1 MFWSFGPS
9 LLFLIFLSWSFGPG
23 FFCLVIF
30 VLVSWSWFFLSCSFC
45 PVFVLTFVSWY
56 FCSSLYALLF
66 LSLSPCLGHFALVF
80 SLNFFVLVFFMYFL
94 SCLLSRAF
102 FPGFSSGLFV
112 LLSVLAFLCPG
123 LIVLFLVYS
132 ICRICLCPGIFSC
145 SFCPGF
151 LSCSFGPVIIA
162 QAFCPVH
169 LDLLLLARSFSLF
182 WSFCPVQIYL
192 YPVRRC
198 RGRTGGTKSWG
209 WSSWTNRPP
218 NRPTQPYLTSSSVL
232 SPKKF
237 RKRDYRVLRIPKT
250 KQKKAKA

>member
-1 MFWSFGPS
+1 MFSRDIVIRFHDLKLSLYRLQADTIYTRLHTGCWRHWCLHKGKQKKYLTLKIKFFCPASFVFFLLSCLLFWSSGPD
-9 LLFLIFLSWSFGPG
+9 FLSLSFGPG

-30 VLVSWSWFFLSCSFC
+30 VQFSSWPFCPGIFVRVFMPCYFCPYLLVLVILLWSFLLIFLSWSFG
-45 PVFVLTFVSWY
+45 PR
-56 FCSSLYALLF
+56 
-66 LSLSPCLGHFALVF
+66 
-80 SLNFFVLVFFMYFL
+80 FL
-94 SCLLSRAF
+94 SCLLSWF
-102 FPGFSSGLFV
+102 FLLVFLSC
-112 LLSVLAFLCPG
+112 LLSFLCPG

-198 RGRTGGTKSWG
+198 RGRTGGTKS
-209 WSSWTNRPP
+209 
-218 NRPTQPYLTSSSVL
+218 
-232 SPKKF
+232 
-237 RKRDYRVLRIPKT
+237 
-250 KQKKAKA
+250 